1 MADLLTYGPVVSEM
15 HCQCYPVIR
24 HCFPPLVNRG
34 RGKNAQYCT
43 LLLVLNHPIIAYLS
57 TVMLLYVMLEM

>member
-24 HCFPPLVNRG
+24 HSFSPLG
-34 RGKNAQYCT
+34 EQGKREKCPI
-43 LLLVLNHPIIAYLS
+43 LNIYF
-57 TVMLLYVMLEM
+57 Y